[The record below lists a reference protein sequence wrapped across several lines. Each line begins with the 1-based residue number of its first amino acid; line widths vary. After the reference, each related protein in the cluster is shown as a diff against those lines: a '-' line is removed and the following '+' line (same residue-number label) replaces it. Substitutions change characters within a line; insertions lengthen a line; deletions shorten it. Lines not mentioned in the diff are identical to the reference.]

1 MLVDDSAIVRGF
13 MRRWI
18 DEEPRIE
25 LAKAC
30 SDGAQAVAEAAS
42 IRPDVIVL
50 DIEMPHLD
58 GLSALPQLRKAA
70 PDARII
76 MASTLTAAGATQ
88 TVKALALGASDFIAK
103 PQAGA
108 LGSVDT
114 YRRELIDK
122 IVALGER
129 CVLHARDHA
138 DDRVPFELATDVAG
152 GDASPERIAR
162 TERLARERVVDDR
175 DRRGIGIIA
184 GLEHASAL

>member
-30 SDGAQAVAEAAS
+30 SDGAQAVAEAAT

-108 LGSVDT
+108 FGSVDT
-114 YRRELIDK
+114 YRRELIERSSPSANGQGR
-122 IVALGER
+122 ALSHLR
-129 CVLHARDHA
+129 RPLRSSCARVHWS
-138 DDRVPFELATDVAG
+138 RPN
-152 GDASPERIAR
+152 PQPC
-162 TERLARERVVDDR
+162 
-175 DRRGIGIIA
+175 
-184 GLEHASAL
+184 

>member
-50 DIEMPHLD
+50 DIEMPRLD

-103 PQAGA
+103 PQAITRLTA
-108 LGSVDT
+108 KTWPFILATSSKKSRIPLLGSAAT
-114 YRRELIDK
+114 WPATQRLESL
-122 IVALGER
+122 LMG
-129 CVLHARDHA
+129 
-138 DDRVPFELATDVAG
+138 LASG
-152 GDASPERIAR
+152 
-162 TERLARERVVDDR
+162 
-175 DRRGIGIIA
+175 
-184 GLEHASAL
+184 